1 MFSSLL
7 ACSRVLFSCP
17 LLTSLLISG
26 LFSSLLV
33 CLLRF
38 NKIVGVYE
46 QRVQAPLRELLDV
59 TVPGVR
65 EKIGL
70 REQLMKDFDR

>member
-1 MFSSLL
+1 M
-7 ACSRVLFSCP
+7 FSCP
-17 LLTSLLISG
+17 LLVSSSHLFSSRV